1 MEAKEEL
8 QSTPE
13 QSKKSVNETGHV
25 KNAANFERLIALCEG
40 FGTHYNPANDR
51 LKIQQLHSLSQSVTT
66 RINEVRV
73 HKTNFDNVTNI
84 RRAAFEDLRP
94 FATRIINAFIVSG
107 ADKLTIEDAKAINKK
122 IQGSATN
129 RTDAPTSDSGHTT
142 SGNTIST
149 SQQSYDRKIDH
160 LANLIEILSQSQVYN
175 PNEEE
180 LKITSLQAK
189 LVNLQEKNN
198 NLSESHSR
206 YSNALLHRNRELY
219 NPETGLIQ
227 TAKEVK
233 LYIKSV
239 YGATSPEYNLVSRL
253 EFKIRTEE

>member
-1 MEAKEEL
+1 MESQSEL
-8 QSTPE
+8 QNAPHHP
-13 QSKKSVNETGHV
+13 KKSVSEIGHV
-25 KNAANFERLIALCEG
+25 KNAANFQRLISFCEG
-40 FGTHYNPANDR
+40 FGTTYNPTNDR
-51 LKIQQLHSLSQSVTT
+51 LKIPQLHSLSQSVTT

-73 HKTNFDNVTNI
+73 HKTNFDNTTNL
-84 RRAAFEDLRP
+84 RRTAFEDLRP

-107 ADKLTIEDAKAINKK
+107 ADKRTVEDAKGINKK
-122 IQGSATN
+122 IQGVASNKTDTNATAAGN
-129 RTDAPTSDSGHTT
+129 TT
-142 SGNTIST
+142 TGTTIST

-180 LKITSLQAK
+180 LKINSLRTK
-189 LVNLQEKNN
+189 LANLQEKNN
-198 NLSESHSR
+198 NLSESYAR
-206 YSNALLHRNRELY
+206 YSNTLLQRNREMY

-239 YGATSPEYNLVSRL
+239 YGATSPEYDLMCQL

>member
-1 MEAKEEL
+1 MKAKQEL
-8 QSTPE
+8 QNTPDH
-13 QSKKSVNETGHV
+13 SKKSVSETGHA

-40 FGTHYNPANDR
+40 FGTIYNPSNDR
-51 LKIQQLHSLSQSVTT
+51 LKIQQLQSLSQSVRT

-73 HKTNFDNVTNI
+73 HKTDFDNVTNI

-107 ADKLTIEDAKAINKK
+107 ADKLTIEDAKTINKK
-122 IQGSATN
+122 IQGTATN
-129 RTDAPTSDSGHTT
+129 RTDASTSDSVYTT

-180 LKITSLQAK
+180 LKINTLQTK

-198 NLSESHSR
+198 TLSESHSR
-206 YSNALLHRNRELY
+206 YSNALLQRNRELY

-233 LYIKSV
+233 FYIKSV